1 MYFIRCS
8 SKVTHLWCVCVC
20 VVPLCERLSR
30 PVRAKET
37 SFPCNHYNF
46 FNCANSRI
54 VHGSY
59 IYGSGGDLRESVYTA
74 PGSQTAHRLHVCLA
88 PDSHL
93 IRHSSQFVD
102 GQKCQSHVTHVFAC
116 STLCVCVNWHPRQSL
131 HYNLDKVCPTGN
143 SVIQSMLCTC

>member
-59 IYGSGGDLRESVYTA
+59 IYCSGGDLRESAYTA
-74 PGSQTAHRLHVCLA
+74 A
-88 PDSHL
+88 
-93 IRHSSQFVD
+93 
-102 GQKCQSHVTHVFAC
+102 VFADRTQVTRLPC
-116 STLCVCVNWHPRQSL
+116 ARFAFDSPLVAVRRRSKMPAMSHTCLRAQHCVCVL
-131 HYNLDKVCPTGN
+131 TGIRDRAYITIWTQC
-143 SVIQSMLCTC
+143 VQLGIP